1 MSLCI
6 NPSCSKPDHPDNINH
21 RYCQSCGSDLLI
33 KDRYRVKRL
42 LTDNSGF
49 GKIFAAEEQGNPKI
63 LKVLKEHLNN
73 NPKAVELFQQEANAL
88 SKLQHPGIP
97 KVDGYFQY
105 QTRHGL
111 ILHCIAMEKIEGLNL
126 EEWLQQQGNHPISEA
141 QAIAWLKQLAEILHQ
156 VHQQKYFHRDIK
168 PSNIM
173 LKDGQLV
180 LIDFGTAREATYT
193 YLAKMG
199 SGYQVTAVVSAG
211 YTPPE
216 QMNSQAVPQSDF
228 FALGRTFVHLLTGQ
242 HPANFYDS
250 YNNVFR
256 WRQDANI
263 SATLG
268 DFIDALMSS
277 KPGNRPMNTQVLLH
291 KIDELNQNKAKSK
304 INLFPIIVSAGI
316 ILSIGVFVGFF
327 LANLQ
332 ANYVT
337 KTETKLETNS
347 ETPVITNS
355 PDPSPQAIAPVPDP
369 NLPNSTPQPL
379 PSLPQELILPPI
391 SVSMDYSQLESFLK
405 AKKWQEADQATRN
418 LMLKISGREK
428 DGWLDVK
435 SIGDFPCE
443 DLAKINQLWV
453 KYSQNKFAF
462 TVQKYIWDKV
472 VGNTESPNE
481 VYNVFGDRV
490 GWRVNNKWLKYA
502 EYNFTLDAPQGHL
515 PQMFNQNKL
524 PSNRLS
530 VLSPKLAKCN
540 II

>member
-6 NPSCSKPDHPDNINH
+6 NPSCPQPDHPLNLNN
-21 RYCQSCGSDLLI
+21 RYCQGCGSDLLL
-33 KDRYRVKRL
+33 KDRYRVTRL
-42 LTDNSGF
+42 LTDHSGF
-49 GKIFAAEEQGNPKI
+49 GKIFAAEEQGNPKV

-88 SKLQHPGIP
+88 NKLQHPGIP
-97 KVDGYFQY
+97 QFDGYFQY

-111 ILHCIAMEKIEGLNL
+111 ILHCIVMEKIEGLNL

-250 YNNVFR
+250 YNNLFR
-256 WRQDANI
+256 WRQNANI
-263 SATLG
+263 SPKLA
-268 DFIDALMSS
+268 DFLDNLMAP
-277 KPGNRPMNTQVLLH
+277 KPGDRPMNTQVILH
-291 KIDELNQNKAKSK
+291 KIDEITQNKGKRES
-304 INLFPIIVSAGI
+304 NLILGLAAGI
-316 ILSIGVFVGFF
+316 LLLLGGGFGFGVAKFGDNSVSPSLSP
-327 LANLQ
+327 
-332 ANYVT
+332 YVT
-337 KTETKLETNS
+337 IS
-347 ETPVITNS
+347 
-355 PDPSPQAIAPVPDP
+355 PSPSPKVVEKPP
-369 NLPNSTPQPL
+369 SNLPTSTPQPL

-391 SVSMDYSQLESFLK
+391 SVNMDYYQLESFLK
-405 AKKWQEADQATRN
+405 AKKWQEADAATRN
-418 LMLKISGREK
+418 LMLKIAGRQKE
-428 DGWLDVK
+428 GWLDVK
-435 SIGDFPCE
+435 SIGYFPCE
-443 DLAKINQLWV
+443 ELAKINQLWLQ
-453 KYSQNKFAF
+453 YSEGKFAF
-462 TVQKYIWDKV
+462 TVQKSIWDTE
-472 VGNTESPNE
+472 VGNTKDIKQ
-481 VYNVFGDRV
+481 VYGIFADRV
-490 GWRVNNKWLKYA
+490 GWRVKNNWLKYE
-502 EYNFTLDAPQGHL
+502 EYNFTLDAPKGHL
-515 PQMFNQNKL
+515 PQLFNDKKL

>member
-6 NPSCSKPDHPDNINH
+6 NPGCPQPDHPLNLNN
-21 RYCQSCGSDLLI
+21 RYCQGCGSDLLL
-33 KDRYRVKRL
+33 KDRYRVTRL

-49 GKIFAAEEQGNPKI
+49 GKIFAAEEQGSPKI

-73 NPKAVELFQQEANAL
+73 NLKAVELFQQEANAL

-126 EEWLQQQGNHPISEA
+126 EEWLQQQGNHPISEQ

-173 LKDGQLV
+173 LKDGHLV

-216 QMNSQAVPQSDF
+216 QMNYQAVPQSDF

-263 SATLG
+263 SATLA
-268 DFIDALMSS
+268 DFIDALMAS
-277 KPGNRPMNTQVLLH
+277 KPGDRPMNTQVLLH
-291 KIDELNQNKAKSK
+291 RIDELNQNKAKNK
-304 INLFPIIVSAGI
+304 INLSPKLSAGI
-316 ILSIGVFVGFF
+316 MLIIGVSLGV
-327 LANLQ
+327 LLTNLQ

-337 KTETKLETNS
+337 KSETKLETKS
-347 ETPVITNS
+347 ETPVVTSS
-355 PDPSPQAIAPVPDP
+355 PSPSPQAIAPVPDP
-369 NLPNSTPQPL
+369 NVPGSTPQPL

-391 SVSMDYSQLESFLK
+391 PVTMDYYQLESFLK
-405 AKKWQEADQATRN
+405 AKKWQEADEATRN
-418 LMLKISGREK
+418 LMLKIAGREK
-428 DGWLDVK
+428 EGWLDSP

-443 DLAKINQLWV
+443 DLAKINQLWL
-453 KYSQNKFAF
+453 KYSESKFAF
-462 TVQKYIWDKV
+462 TVQKSIWDTV
-472 VGNTESPNE
+472 FGNKESPNE
-481 VYNVFGDRV
+481 VYGVFADRV
-490 GWRVNNKWLKYA
+490 GWRVNNKWLKYE
-502 EYNFTLDAPQGHL
+502 EYNFTLDAPKGHL
-515 PQMFNQNKL
+515 PQMFNDKKL

>member
-6 NPSCSKPDHPDNINH
+6 NPGCPQPDHPLNLNN
-21 RYCQSCGSDLLI
+21 RYCQGCGSDLLL
-33 KDRYRVKRL
+33 KDRYRVTRL

-49 GKIFAAEEQGNPKI
+49 GKIFAAEEQGSPKI

-73 NPKAVELFQQEANAL
+73 NLKAVELFQQEANAL

-173 LKDGQLV
+173 LKDGHLV

-256 WRQDANI
+256 WRQDAKI
-263 SATLG
+263 SATLA
-268 DFIDALMSS
+268 DFIDALMAS
-277 KPGNRPMNTQVLLH
+277 KPGDRPMNTQVLLH
-291 KIDELNQNKAKSK
+291 RIDDLNQNKAKNK
-304 INLFPIIVSAGI
+304 INLSPKLSAGI
-316 ILSIGVFVGFF
+316 MLIIGVSLGV
-327 LANLQ
+327 LLTNLQ

-337 KTETKLETNS
+337 KSETKLETKS
-347 ETPVITNS
+347 ETPVVTSS
-355 PDPSPQAIAPVPDP
+355 PSPSPQAIAPVPDP
-369 NLPNSTPQPL
+369 NVPGSTPQPL

-391 SVSMDYSQLESFLK
+391 PVTMDYYQLESFLK
-405 AKKWQEADQATRN
+405 AKKWQEADEATRN
-418 LMLKISGREK
+418 LMLKIAGREK
-428 DGWLDVK
+428 EGWLDSP

-443 DLAKINQLWV
+443 DLAKINQLWL
-453 KYSQNKFAF
+453 KYSESKFAF
-462 TVQKYIWDKV
+462 TVQKSIWDTV
-472 VGNTESPNE
+472 FGNKESPNE
-481 VYNVFGDRV
+481 VYGVFADRV
-490 GWRVNNKWLKYA
+490 GWRVNNKWLKYE
-502 EYNFTLDAPQGHL
+502 EYNFTLDAPKGHL
-515 PQMFNQNKL
+515 PQMFNDKKL

>member
-6 NPSCSKPDHPDNINH
+6 NPSCPQPDHPLNLNN
-21 RYCQSCGSDLLI
+21 RYCQGCGSDLLL
-33 KDRYRVKRL
+33 KDRYRVTRL
-42 LTDNSGF
+42 LTDHSGF

-88 SKLQHPGIP
+88 TKLQHPGIP
-97 KVDGYFQY
+97 QVDGYFQY
-105 QTRHGL
+105 QTRHEL
-111 ILHCIAMEKIEGLNL
+111 ILHCIVMEKIEGLNL

-141 QAIAWLKQLAEILHQ
+141 QALAWLKQLAEILHQ

-193 YLAKMG
+193 YLAKMA

-242 HPANFYDS
+242 HPANFYHS
-250 YNNVFR
+250 HNNLFW
-256 WRQDANI
+256 WRPYANI
-263 SATLG
+263 SPSLG
-268 DFIDALMSS
+268 DLLDTLMAP
-277 KPGNRPMNTQVLLH
+277 KPGDRPMNTQVLLQ
-291 KIDELNQNKAKSK
+291 KIDELPQKRLRRVQGYSLMVAATCQLFLLIGGVCGFIFAK
-304 INLFPIIVSAGI
+304 LHTE
-316 ILSIGVFVGFF
+316 FV
-327 LANLQ
+327 L
-332 ANYVT
+332 T
-337 KTETKLETNS
+337 RSETNS
-347 ETPVITNS
+347 ETPVVSSS
-355 PDPSPQAIAPVPDP
+355 PIPSPKTIAPVPDP
-369 NLPNSTPQPL
+369 NFPNSTPQPL
-379 PSLPQELILPPI
+379 PSLPQELILPPT

-405 AKKWQEADQATRN
+405 AKKWQEADAATRN
-418 LMLKISGREK
+418 LMLKIAHRQKE
-428 DGWLDVK
+428 GWLDVK

-443 DLAKINQLWV
+443 DLATINQLWL
-453 KYSQNKFAF
+453 KYSQGKFAF
-462 TVQKYIWDKV
+462 TVQKSIWDKEF
-472 VGNTESPNE
+472 GNTEDINK
-481 VYNVFGDRV
+481 VYGIFGDRV
-490 GWRVNNKWLKYA
+490 GWRVKNNWLKYD
-502 EYNFTLDAPQGHL
+502 EYNFTLDAPKGHL
-515 PQMFNQNKL
+515 PQMFNENKL

-530 VLSPKLAKCN
+530 VLSPKLDQCN